1 MLRLLKKISLKYRY
15 LLFGI
20 LFGCV
25 FPLFAVFFDCFIIRK
40 DSFSFDKIGIIFSEN
55 PLHYIIATAP
65 LFLGMAFFI
74 AGRMAETRQLMNANL
89 KRTNQQLLQLNESYN
104 TFNYHVSHDLKTI
117 VTNGQ
122 SLALMIHKY
131 ASKNNMQ
138 KVIELTEMLRQ
149 TCETGNE
156 TIKGFLQLH
165 RVTGHVAEDE
175 LSDTPVLPI
184 IQEITDQL
192 QNQAPL
198 IVTITA
204 QEFETLPMPAAR
216 VRSLF
221 QNLLSNSVK
230 YSNGTP
236 EVKLSFVQQH
246 NTLLIYYS
254 DNGKGI
260 DMKKHGSKLFQPFTR
275 IEENKSAGSTGIG
288 LYLIKQMLDQYGAVI
303 KLDSELGKGVQI
315 EISFPV

>member
-1 MLRLLKKISLKYRY
+1 MLKKISTKYRY
-15 LLFGI
+15 LLFGV
-20 LFGCV
+20 LFGCM
-25 FPLFAVFFDCFIIRK
+25 FPVFAVFFDCYIIRK
-40 DSFSFDKIGIIFSEN
+40 DSFSLEKIGIIFSEN

-65 LFLGMAFFI
+65 LFLGLAFFI
-74 AGRMAETRQLMNANL
+74 AGRMAENRQEINANL
-89 KRTNQQLLQLNESYN
+89 IRSNQQLLQLNESYN

-131 ASKNNMQ
+131 ASKNDMK
-138 KVIELTEMLRQ
+138 KVLELSEMLRQ
-149 TCETGNE
+149 TCISGNE

-165 RVTGHVAEDE
+165 RVTSHIAENE
-175 LSDTPVLPI
+175 LSDTPFLPI
-184 IQEITDQL
+184 IREITEQL

-198 IVTITA
+198 NVSVTA

-216 VRSLF
+216 VKSLF

-236 EVKLSFVQQH
+236 EVKLSFIQQSDA
-246 NTLLIYYS
+246 LLIFYS

-288 LYLIKQMLDQYGAVI
+288 LYMIKQMLDQYGATI
-303 KLDSELGKGVQI
+303 KLYSELGKGVQI
-315 EISFPV
+315 EISFPR